1 MADGIFASG
10 SPPWQQAPI
19 CSPEGTGCF
28 SEAFLESS
36 GSQSSHPC
44 ERETPLQAASDEGRG
59 DSPLPPPTT
68 QSTRGPGGIPAPP
81 GEHRLPLLLQ
91 GGTAP
96 PRFRGL
102 QPTAGP
108 PSPSLPKSSQAPVP
122 TCSPLLGSGLFQ
134 LHPSLSGA
142 ETGWQGTDKIPQG
155 DTAQPPIWACANSAW
170 QSSVLCWH
178 EGGTTSGA
186 PC

>member
-81 GEHRLPLLLQ
+81 RR
-91 GGTAP
+91 AP
-96 PRFRGL
+96 P
-102 QPTAGP
+102 ASAP
-108 PSPSLPKSSQAPVP
+108 PGRDSTTQVSGAAAHGRAPLSIL
-122 TCSPLLGSGLFQ
+122 TQ
-134 LHPSLSGA
+134 ILSGPSSNLLSSPRKRTLPA
-142 ETGWQGTDKIPQG
+142 TPFPQWGRDRLAG
-155 DTAQPPIWACANSAW
+155 DRQDTP
-170 QSSVLCWH
+170 
-178 EGGTTSGA
+178 G
-186 PC
+186 